1 MTQKY
6 TVTSGTFLSI
16 SRARSRISG
25 FLGIANTVHGRAWTQ
40 PDYPTPPCRARPPG
54 LLRVAVDP
62 VRRERQDGP
71 RAVVWRPGDE
81 PSWGPMGDYSG
92 VLIAFPQVSGLK
104 RRSWSVGRDL
114 LARRSDLH
122 VGPPSRR

>member
-6 TVTSGTFLSI
+6 TVTSGTLLSI

-81 PSWGPMGDYSG
+81 PSWGPIGGLQRCADR
-92 VLIAFPQVSGLK
+92 VSAGQRFETEELACRPGSVPGGLAA
-104 RRSWSVGRDL
+104 D
-114 LARRSDLH
+114 
-122 VGPPSRR
+122 